1 MHQRPRVFVTRQ
13 VPDGSLAPLEGWAE
27 VVVWPE
33 FLPPPREELARRL
46 AEVDGVITMVT
57 DRIDDGLLARAPR
70 LRVVSNCAVGY
81 DNVDVAAARRRGIL
95 VTHTP
100 GVLTEATADLAFAL
114 ILACARR
121 LPQAEAD
128 LRAGRWT
135 TWHPLQWLGLELDGA
150 TLGIVGLGRIGRAV
164 ARRARAFGMRI
175 LYFSRRRDAE
185 AEAELGAQYRGL
197 DELLAEAD
205 VVSLHVPLTAETR
218 HLIDGRRLALMKP
231 GAILVNTARGGV
243 VDEAALVEA
252 LRRGRPAM
260 AGLDV
265 YDREPVPPDHPLLQL
280 PNVIA
285 LPHVG
290 SATGRARWRMAR
302 LAAENCAAVLQGR
315 RPPHPVPEM
324 AEDTG

>member
-1 MHQRPRVFVTRQ
+1 MAGDRPRVFVTRQ
-13 VPDGSLAPLEGWAE
+13 VPEGALAPLEGWAHVE
-27 VVVWPE
+27 VWPE

-46 AEVDGVITMVT
+46 AEADGVITMIT
-57 DRIDDGLLARAPR
+57 DRIDDDLLAAAPR

-81 DNVDVAAARRRGIL
+81 DNVDVAAARRRGVM

-175 LYFSRRRDAE
+175 LYYSRRRDPA
-185 AEAELGAQYRGL
+185 AEAELGVEYRDL
-197 DELLAEAD
+197 DDLLAEAD
-205 VVSLHVPLTAETR
+205 VVSLHVPLNAETR
-218 HLIDGRRLALMKP
+218 HLIDGRRLRRMKP
-231 GAILVNTARGGV
+231 GAILVNTARGDV
-243 VDEAALVEA
+243 VDEQALVEA
-252 LRRGRPAM
+252 LRSGHLGA

-265 YDREPVPPDHPLLQL
+265 YGREPVPPDHPLLQV
-280 PNVIA
+280 PNVVA
-285 LPHVG
+285 LPHIG
-290 SATGRARWRMAR
+290 SATARTRWRMAR

-315 RPPHPVPEM
+315 RPPHPVREM
-324 AEDTG
+324 L

>member
-1 MHQRPRVFVTRQ
+1 MPVTGDRPRVFVTRQ
-13 VPDGSLAPLEGWAE
+13 VPEGALAPLEGWAE
-27 VVVWPE
+27 VEVWPE

-46 AEVDGVITMVT
+46 AAVDGVITMVT
-57 DRIDDGLLARAPR
+57 DRIDDRLLAAAPR

-81 DNVDVAAARRRGIL
+81 DNVDVAAARRRGIV

-100 GVLTEATADLAFAL
+100 GVLTAATADLTLAL

-121 LPQAEAD
+121 LTQAEAD

-175 LYFSRRRDAE
+175 VYFSRRRDPA
-185 AEAELGAQYRGL
+185 AEAELGAAFREL
-197 DELLAEAD
+197 DQLLAEAD
-205 VVSLHVPLTAETR
+205 VVSLHVPLTAQTR
-218 HLIDGRRLALMKP
+218 HLLDRHRLARMKR
-231 GAILVNTARGGV
+231 GAILINTARGDV
-243 VDEAALVEA
+243 VDEQALVEA
-252 LRRGRPAM
+252 LHSGHLGA

-265 YDREPVPPDHPLLQL
+265 YSREPIPPDHPLLQA
-280 PNVIA
+280 PNVVA
-285 LPHVG
+285 LPHIG
-290 SATGRARWRMAR
+290 SATERTRWRMAR

-324 AEDTG
+324 R

>member
-1 MHQRPRVFVTRQ
+1 MRERPRVFVTRQ
-13 VPDGSLAPLEGWAE
+13 VPEGALAPLEGWAE
-27 VVVWPE
+27 VEVWPE
-33 FLPPPREELARRL
+33 FLPPPRAELARRL
-46 AEVDGVITMVT
+46 AVADGVITMIT
-57 DRIDDGLLARAPR
+57 DRIDDGLLAGAPR

-81 DNVDVAAARRRGIL
+81 DNVDVQAAQRRGIL

-100 GVLTEATADLAFAL
+100 GVLTEATADLAMAL

-164 ARRARAFGMRI
+164 ARRARAFGMQV
-175 LYFSRRRDAE
+175 LYSSRRRHPDAE
-185 AEAELGAQYRGL
+185 EELGVAYADL
-197 DELLAEAD
+197 DSLLARSD
-205 VVSLHVPLTAETR
+205 IVTLHVPLTPETR
-218 HLIDGRRLALMKP
+218 HLLDGRRLARMKP
-231 GAILVNTARGGV
+231 GAILINTARGGV
-243 VDEAALVEA
+243 VDEQALVEA
-252 LRRGRPAM
+252 LRQGHLAM

-265 YDREPVPPDHPLLQL
+265 YGQEPVPPHHPLLQL

-285 LPHVG
+285 LPHIG
-290 SATGRARWRMAR
+290 SATRRTRWRMAR
-302 LAAENCAAVLQGR
+302 LAAENCAAVLRGL

-324 AEDTG
+324 A